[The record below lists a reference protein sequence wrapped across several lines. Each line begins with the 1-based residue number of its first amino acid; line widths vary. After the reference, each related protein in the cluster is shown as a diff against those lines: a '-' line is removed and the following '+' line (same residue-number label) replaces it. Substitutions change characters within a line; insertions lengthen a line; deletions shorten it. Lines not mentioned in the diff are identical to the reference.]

1 MLKYCLLTDRGFN
14 MHFNGF
20 PKEGLQ
26 FLDKIIINNSK
37 EWLDANRS
45 DYEHHIVEPN
55 KAYVEEMGEHLQI
68 LVPTINAIPNT
79 NKSLFRIYRDA
90 RFHLS
95 DPIKTRIGII
105 LWQGSGHR
113 MQSSS
118 FYMHYDP
125 QEIFLAAGIR
135 NFKPTLLAT
144 YREYIQNEERRTELH
159 SILEDLKVKG
169 YMIPDL
175 KYKRMPRDCNKDD
188 TYSYLYLMGAMYA
201 YATFIP
207 DETFHSEAII
217 DRNFKVYE
225 ELFDLQQWVYELTL
239 HCDTEADV
247 FR

>member
-1 MLKYCLLTDRGFN
+1 MY
-14 MHFNGF
+14 FNGF

-37 EWLDANRS
+37 EWLDANR
-45 DYEHHIVEPN
+45 DEYERVIVTPN

-68 LVPTINAIPNT
+68 LVPTINAIPKT

-90 RFHLS
+90 RFHLN

-105 LWQGSGHR
+105 FWQGSGHR

-125 QEIFLAAGIR
+125 QEIFVATGIR

-159 SILEDLKVKG
+159 NILENLKEKG
-169 YMIPDL
+169 YKLPEA
-175 KYKRMPRDCNKDD
+175 KYKRMPRDCNQEDR
-188 TYSYLYLMGAMYA
+188 YSYLYLMGAMFA
-201 YATFIP
+201 YASFTP
-207 DETFHSEAII
+207 DETFYSETVIE
-217 DRNFKVYE
+217 RNFKVYE
-225 ELFDLQQWVYELTL
+225 EMLTLQQWVYELTL
-239 HCDTEADV
+239 HCDTDVDV

>member
-1 MLKYCLLTDRGFN
+1 
-14 MHFNGF
+14 MHFHGF
-20 PKEGLQ
+20 PKEGLE
-26 FLDKIIINNSK
+26 FLNRIIVNNSK

-45 DYEHHIVEPN
+45 DYEKYIVEPN

-68 LVPTINAIPNT
+68 LVPAIHAIPNT

-90 RFHLS
+90 RFHLA

-125 QEIFLAAGIR
+125 QEVFVATGIR
-135 NFKPTLLAT
+135 NFKPTLLKT
-144 YREYIQNEERRTELH
+144 YREYIQNEERRVELH
-159 SILEDLKVKG
+159 TILEELKAKG
-169 YMIPDL
+169 YKIPEP
-175 KYKRMPRDCNKDD
+175 KYKRMPRECNEADMH
-188 TYSYLYLMGAMYA
+188 SYLYLMGALYA
-201 YATFIP
+201 YTTFTP

-217 DRNFKVYE
+217 DRNFKIYE
-225 ELFDLQQWVYELTL
+225 AMFDLQQWVYELTL
-239 HCDTEADV
+239 HCDTNADV

>member
-1 MLKYCLLTDRGFN
+1 

-45 DYEHHIVEPN
+45 EYEKVIVEPN

-68 LVPTINAIPNT
+68 LVPTVNAIPNT

-90 RFHLS
+90 RFHLA

-105 LWQGSGHR
+105 FWQGSGHR

-125 QEIFLAAGIR
+125 VEVLVATGIR

-144 YREYIQNEERRTELH
+144 YREYIQNEEKRTELH
-159 SILEDLKVKG
+159 NILEDLKLKG
-169 YMIPDL
+169 YQLPET
-175 KYKRMPRDCNKDD
+175 KYKRMPRGCDSTD
-188 TYSYLYLMGAMYA
+188 THSYLYLQGAVFA
-201 YATFIP
+201 YTTFAP
-207 DETFHSEAII
+207 DETFHSEAVI
-217 DRNFKVYE
+217 DKNFKIHE
-225 ELFDLQQWVYELTL
+225 DMFDLHQWVYELTL
-239 HCDTEADV
+239 HCDTSADV
-247 FR
+247 YR

>member
-1 MLKYCLLTDRGFN
+1 M
-14 MHFNGF
+14 FNGF
-20 PKEGLQ
+20 PKEGLD
-26 FLDKIIINNSK
+26 FLSNIIVNNSK
-37 EWLDANRS
+37 EWLDANREE
-45 DYEHHIVEPN
+45 YERVIVAPN

-95 DPIKTRIGII
+95 DPIKTRIGVI

-125 QEIFLAAGIR
+125 FEVFVATGIR
-135 NFKPTLLAT
+135 NFKPTLLKT

-159 SILEDLKVKG
+159 TIFEELKTKG
-169 YMIPDL
+169 YMLPEP
-175 KYKRMPRDCNKDD
+175 KYKRMPRECKAEDSN
-188 TYSYLYLMGAMYA
+188 SYLYLMGAIYA
-201 YATFIP
+201 YTTFTP
-207 DETFHSEAII
+207 DEIFHSEAII
-217 DRNFKVYE
+217 ERNFKIYE
-225 ELFDLQQWVYELTL
+225 DMFTLQQWLYDLTL

-247 FR
+247 YR

>member
-1 MLKYCLLTDRGFN
+1 

-45 DYEHHIVEPN
+45 EYEKVIVEPN
-55 KAYVEEMGEHLQI
+55 KAYVEEMGEHLQV
-68 LVPTINAIPNT
+68 LVPTVNAIPNT

-90 RFHLS
+90 RFHLA

-105 LWQGSGHR
+105 FWQGGGHR

-125 QEIFLAAGIR
+125 VEILVATGIR

-159 SILEDLKVKG
+159 NIFEDLKAKATR
-169 YMIPDL
+169 YL
-175 KYKRMPRDCNKDD
+175 KQSINACLEAV
-188 TYSYLYLMGAMYA
+188 TVQILI
-201 YATFIP
+201 ATS
-207 DETFHSEAII
+207 TFKEPCSLI
-217 DRNFKVYE
+217 
-225 ELFDLQQWVYELTL
+225 L
-239 HCDTEADV
+239 HLHPMKHFTQ
-247 FR
+247 RLS